1 MAEGDREGDI
11 MGKKVPG
18 CELYVTTVYKIYI
31 PIYNWWWFQPLSKI
45 WVRQLGWWHSQYM
58 ENKIHVP
65 NHHFVLTA
73 YPGYDTTYIFHKLTI
88 SKRCFF
94 TICIS
99 QSSHQWKH
107 RWSHPYVVSLPS
119 TMFSGVLNVRGD
131 CHGLYQGSEYEP
143 LLTTSIQ
150 HFDYVLEIPYNDF

>member
-1 MAEGDREGDI
+1 MV
-11 MGKKVPG
+11 MVFNCYP
-18 CELYVTTVYKIYI
+18 
-31 PIYNWWWFQPLSKI
+31 NFI
-45 WVRQLGWWHSQYM
+45 WLVDWTPSEKYARQLGWWHSQYM

-65 NHHFVLTA
+65 NHHSVLTA

-94 TICIS
+94 TFCIS

-107 RWSHPYVVSLPS
+107 RWFHACVVSLPS
-119 TMFSGVLNVRGD
+119 TMFSGVLNVSGD
-131 CHGLYQGSEYEP
+131 CHELYQGSEYEP

-150 HFDYVLEIPYNDF
+150 HCDYVPVNQNYI